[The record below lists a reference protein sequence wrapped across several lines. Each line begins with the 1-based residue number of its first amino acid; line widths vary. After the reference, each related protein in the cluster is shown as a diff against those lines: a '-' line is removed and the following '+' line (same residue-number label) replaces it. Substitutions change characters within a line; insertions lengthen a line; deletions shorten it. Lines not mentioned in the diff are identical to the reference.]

1 MIEYRK
7 IDLEKVKEDLLNGKI
22 VAFPTDTVFGLG
34 CLKGD
39 ETAKEKIYE
48 AKNRSID
55 KKLPMMVNDFEMLS
69 RYCEVTNEIKL
80 LLNAFTPG
88 PITLIMKYL
97 NSDET
102 VAVRIPNDEWIL
114 KLIKEL
120 DKPLLVT
127 SANISGSGSLIKCE
141 DVIKQIGDKVDA
153 IVMDDARGDKASTI
167 VDCLNCYKILR
178 EGPISEMEIQKVLK
192 GDRL

>member
-7 IDLEKVKEDLLNGKI
+7 QDLEKVKQDLLSSKI

-39 ETAKEKIYE
+39 EVAKEKIYE

-55 KKLPMMVNDFEMLS
+55 KKLPMMVSDYEMLKK
-69 RYCEVTNEIKL
+69 YCEVNEEIKL
-80 LLNAFTPG
+80 LLDTFTPG
-88 PITLIMKYL
+88 PITLIMKYKDL
-97 NSDET
+97 DET

-114 KLIKEL
+114 KLIKEI

-167 VDCLNCYKILR
+167 VDCLNNYKILR
-178 EGPISEMEIQKVLK
+178 EGPISEPEIRSILYKEEI
-192 GDRL
+192 